1 MSEPARPQRLVFGE
15 VADDYD
21 RVRPALPDALLAQV
35 AERTGLA
42 AGAAVL
48 EVGAGTGKGTVGM
61 ARRGWRL
68 TCLEPDAQMA
78 ALLRAKGVAE
88 VVISDLEAW
97 DGTPGAFD
105 AVAAVDS
112 WHWLDPEV
120 VAGKVA
126 GLLHPGGWVLVCWNR
141 PDIDGSSLSGP
152 LHEVYAREAPDLLAS
167 YEDRAAGLQPNGPVI
182 AQLAATGA
190 FAAPEELRHVWERT
204 YTTQEYVTLL
214 GTHSGHRLLPEPART
229 RLHTGAGEV
238 IDAAGGTVT
247 IPYHAVALI
256 AQRR

>member
-1 MSEPARPQRLVFGE
+1 
-15 VADDYD
+15 
-21 RVRPALPDALLAQV
+21 
-35 AERTGLA
+35 
-42 AGAAVL
+42 
-48 EVGAGTGKGTVGM
+48 M

-120 VAGKVA
+120 AAGKVA
-126 GLLHPGGWVLVCWNR
+126 GLLRPGGWVLVCWNR
-141 PDIDGSSLSGP
+141 PDINRSPLSEP
-152 LHEVYAREAPDLLAS
+152 IHEVYAREAPSLLSS
-167 YEDRAAGLQPNGPVI
+167 YENRTAELHPNGPAS

-190 FAAPEELRHVWERT
+190 FAEPEELRHVWERT
-204 YTTQEYVTLL
+204 YTTREYVTLL
-214 GTHSGHRLLPEPART
+214 GTHSGHRLLPEDARIG
-229 RLHTGAGEV
+229 LHTGAAAV
-238 IDAAGGTVT
+238 IDAAGGTIT